1 MPEVARKRRTQP
13 PPPHVLYEALT
24 DPDRDPT
31 RPWLLLQEDEQRP
44 TIAESVEPN
53 VVVWTSLWPLRPDA
67 NIRFDIEGPSRGSAT
82 LTWTLILDDPVPD
95 AATII
100 RMRKRLNVLINA
112 NLRFTFGQ

>member
-24 DPDRDPT
+24 DPDRDPA
-31 RPWLLLQEDEQRP
+31 RPWLLLHDDEQRP
-44 TIAESVEPN
+44 MITGSVERN
-53 VVVWTSLWPLRPDA
+53 LVVWTSLWPLHPDA
-67 NIRFDIEGPSRGSAT
+67 NIRFDIDGPPGGSAT

-95 AATII
+95 AETII
-100 RMRKRLNVLINA
+100 RMRRRLNVLINA